1 MKSLEELQTALGCRF
16 ADPGLLR
23 LALTHPSVAH
33 EQAARL
39 QHNQRLEFLG
49 DSVVELILTHELY
62 RRLPALGEG
71 GLTKARARLVN
82 RRSLAERARRLGL
95 GAYLVLSRGE
105 ELHGGRDRGSTL
117 ADSFE
122 ALVGALYLDQG
133 IEPARDFVL
142 RQFEEDLAR
151 IPGAT
156 DAENPKGELQERLQ
170 AVSAKPPEYR
180 LEATTGPDHDRV
192 FECAVYHE
200 GVELGRGRGKS
211 KKTAEAEAA
220 ADALLRLASS
230 SRNDPAGLADEVRP
244 QLKIPLKNPIFPEM
258 GH

>member
-1 MKSLEELQTALGCRF
+1 MKSLEDLQTTLDCRF
-16 ADPGLLR
+16 ADAGLLR

-33 EQAARL
+33 EQTARL

-82 RRSLAERARRLGL
+82 RRSLANRARRLGL
-95 GAYLVLSRGE
+95 GDYLVLSRGE
-105 ELHGGRDRGSTL
+105 ELHGGRDRASTL

-122 ALVGALYLDQG
+122 ALVGALFLDQG
-133 IEPARDFVL
+133 IECTREFVL
-142 RQFEEDLAR
+142 RQFDDELAL
-151 IPGAT
+151 IPGPT

-170 AVSAKPPEYR
+170 AISDKPPQYR

-200 GVELGRGRGKS
+200 GVDLGRGRGKS

-220 ADALLRLASS
+220 ADALLRLAATTPTKAP
-230 SRNDPAGLADEVRP
+230 PAKR
-244 QLKIPLKNPIFPEM
+244 
-258 GH
+258 

>member
-1 MKSLEELQTALGCRF
+1 MKSLEELQTALGSRF

-33 EQAARL
+33 ERAARL

-62 RRLPALGEG
+62 RRLPVLGEG

-95 GAYLVLSRGE
+95 GGYLALSRGE
-105 ELHGGRDRGSTL
+105 ELHGGRDRASTL

-122 ALVGALYLDQG
+122 ALVGALFLDQG
-133 IEPARDFVL
+133 IEGARQFVL
-142 RQFEEDLAR
+142 RQFEDELAG

-170 AVSAKPPEYR
+170 AISAKPPQYR
-180 LEATTGPDHDRV
+180 LEATAGPDHDRV

-220 ADALLRLASS
+220 ADALRRLAITSA
-230 SRNDPAGLADEVRP
+230 RA
-244 QLKIPLKNPIFPEM
+244 
-258 GH
+258 